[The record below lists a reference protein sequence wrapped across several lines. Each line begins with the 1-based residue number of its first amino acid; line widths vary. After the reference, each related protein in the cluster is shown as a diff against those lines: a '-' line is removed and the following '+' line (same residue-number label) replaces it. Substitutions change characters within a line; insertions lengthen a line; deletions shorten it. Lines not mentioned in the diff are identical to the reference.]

1 MHKIYISYAWGDNGT
16 DGGDSRE
23 QAVDCLCEAF
33 AQRGYHVVRDKQDMP
48 YRKPIREFM
57 NELAGAT
64 ALIAVISEKYLRSP
78 YCMYELTAA
87 WDRGDFR
94 HRIFPIVLPDARSL
108 YDDREQFRWVA
119 HWKKEL
125 QDYEQQVAHIDDAA
139 KEGFLQKLRD
149 RAFIYQ
155 RVSGAL
161 AGLAGLVGIAPEKL
175 MESRFAEVI
184 GQVEKRVAGQA
195 GRWETPPG
203 RE

>member
-94 HRIFPIVLPDARSL
+94 HRIFPIVLPDARISPQHAL
-108 YDDREQFRWVA
+108 VGGVSAALLWQLARHLLVDGVERGLGDGKRGRALVDDLGAPAVEVGA
-119 HWKKEL
+119 P
-125 QDYEQQVAHIDDAA
+125 DAV
-139 KEGFLQKLRD
+139 K
-149 RAFIYQ
+149 
-155 RVSGAL
+155 VSGVTARQGLQLGGEAPLAAL
-161 AGLAGLVGIAPEKL
+161 GG
-175 MESRFAEVI
+175 FAH
-184 GQVEKRVAGQA
+184 GCSS
-195 GRWETPPG
+195 
-203 RE
+203 